1 MQNEGVNDKKEKKGS
16 TKNDKT
22 HSPIESVEQK
32 EKPSSPKRLETKEII
47 SKDSIGEINIPSEVL
62 AAIISRIVSNISGV
76 ISLAQTPKGGFGTL
90 LGVKEIEE
98 GVKVDL
104 AEDKAITTYISVIV
118 EHGSIIIDLAKKIQS
133 VVKNEIEEKTGL
145 FVKSV
150 DVNVMGL
157 QLSNKDS
164 KAKQVIQQPTK

>member
-1 MQNEGVNDKKEKKGS
+1 MPNQEVDDKKGKKEIV
-16 TKNDKT
+16 KKDKT
-22 HSPIESVEQK
+22 CPPIELVEQK
-32 EKPSSPKRLETKEII
+32 EKPAAPESLGTKESI
-47 SKDSIGEINIPSEVL
+47 SKDSLGEINIPPDVL
-62 AAIISRIVSNISGV
+62 AAIVSRIVSHIPGVSGLV
-76 ISLAQTPKGGFGTL
+76 QTSKGGFGTL

-104 AEDKAITTYISVIV
+104 SEDKTISTYISVII

-145 FVKSV
+145 FVKTI

-157 QLSNKDS
+157 QMSGKNG
-164 KAKQVIQQPTK
+164 KAKQVNSPIE

>member
-1 MQNEGVNDKKEKKGS
+1 MQNNELNDMNVKKENVKK
-16 TKNDKT
+16 DKA
-22 HSPIESVEQK
+22 HPPIESVEKK
-32 EKPSSPKRLETKEII
+32 EKPSSPKILEAKEKI
-47 SKDSIGEINIPSEVL
+47 SKDSIGKINIPSEVL
-62 AAIISRIVSNISGV
+62 ATIISRIVSNISGV
-76 ISLAQTPKGGFGTL
+76 AGLAQTPKGGFGTL

-98 GVKVDL
+98 GVKFDL
-104 AEDKAITTYISVIV
+104 AECKAITTCISVII

-164 KAKQVIQQPTK
+164 KTKQVIQQPIK